1 MPRASRIRFG
11 GGTVRPRSTTGKC
24 WRTTEPCT
32 RRNNRSLPR
41 SSRERPIK
49 GRPHSRRQKTPKHK
63 RSEAWNERPS
73 SKGHQNK
80 FYRRPGGFGSQLPK
94 SIRKRNVCTRLPDE
108 IRAGRSA
115 VTHEDEMLPNLKA
128 ISPVEASRMKYSPGA
143 VPINVSR
150 CCLPS
155 SSVSTCLIHNGVPSS
170 IVLKMSKPNSIR
182 TSRLRRQSNSWLPLR
197 QEAGDTTHRPPI
209 YTTGRKLDVQ
219 P

>member
-49 GRPHSRRQKTPKHK
+49 GRPRSRRQKTPKHK
-63 RSEAWNERPS
+63 RSEAWNEKPS

-80 FYRRPGGFGSQLPK
+80 FYRRPGGFGGQLPK
-94 SIRKRNVCTRLPDE
+94 SIRKRNVCIRLPDE
-108 IRAGRSA
+108 IQADGGA
-115 VTHEDEMLPNLKA
+115 ITQVDEMLPSLKA
-128 ISPVEASRMKYSPGA
+128 ISPEYASRMKYSPGA
-143 VPINVSR
+143 APINASR

-155 SSVSTCLIHNGVPSS
+155 IRVDTCLIHSGVPSS
-170 IVLKMSKPNSIR
+170 IVLKMSKPKSIR
-182 TSRLRRQSNSWLPLR
+182 TSSLRC
-197 QEAGDTTHRPPI
+197 
-209 YTTGRKLDVQ
+209 
-219 P
+219 